1 MQLEIPGEL
10 YSSKNSRRPV
20 LCRSKST
27 GKTKIVPM
35 KSKKAQAHYNYLKV
49 VLADTERKAVWKRMI
64 DSKAYPLVVTY
75 KVYRRTDARFDY
87 INIVQNLF
95 DAMVKAGYIPDD
107 DARHLIPVPLQYEKD
122 SKNPRTILEV
132 L

>member
-1 MQLEIPGEL
+1 
-10 YSSKNSRRPV
+10 
-20 LCRSKST
+20 
-27 GKTKIVPM
+27 M